1 MARTREHVIETE
13 SRRIVSALLPADRFL
28 ERDQTE
34 RDYGIDLVV
43 ECFDAG
49 EPSGLH
55 LLLQVKGTDDPAP
68 EDAGKSIPFD
78 ITVKRLARAER
89 FVTPCLLVWCPVTVK
104 PRRVWYVWIQEYV
117 RVILDIDHP
126 TWRQQETIRVH
137 IPTDNV
143 LDETSDAHL
152 PRLRH
157 IANHPRRVDQ
167 FGQLARLTH
176 GAPFLGDDSAK
187 LKPLFEEA
195 LRLDAIY
202 GDPAWQWSQLQRSV
216 VEKGLLACEIALGG
230 IDPSD
235 EQLREIGWV
244 LSADAQVPNGPPSI
258 HELTVEQRW
267 DMLAHAAQH
276 CAQLLSNAVAV
287 YFDYRLRNT
296 MWKAVAEHEF

>member
-13 SRRIVSALLPADRFL
+13 SRRIVAALLPADRFL

-49 EPSGLH
+49 EPSGLY
-55 LLLQVKGTDDPAP
+55 LLLQVKGTDGQGPNDDSA
-68 EDAGKSIPFD
+68 SIPFD
-78 ITVKRLARAER
+78 IAVKRLLRAER
-89 FVTPCLLVWCPVTVK
+89 FLTPCLLVWCPVNLK
-104 PRRVWYVWIQEYV
+104 PRRFWYVWIQEYV
-117 RVILDIDHP
+117 RVVLDVDHP
-126 TWRQQETIRVH
+126 GWRDQETVRIH
-137 IPTDNV
+137 IPADNTI
-143 LDETSDAHL
+143 DEGSDVHL
-152 PRLRH
+152 RRLRH

-176 GAPFLGDDSAK
+176 EAPFLWDDPAT

-202 GDPAWQWSQLQRSV
+202 GDPDWRWGRLQRGI
-216 VEKGLLACEIALGG
+216 VEKGLLACDIALGG
-230 IDPSD
+230 FDPND
-235 EQLREIGWV
+235 QQLRDIGWALNEGPHMPV
-244 LSADAQVPNGPPSI
+244 GPPSVG
-258 HELTVEQRW
+258 ELTTDKRW
-267 DMLAHAAQH
+267 DMTAYAAQH

-296 MWKAVAEHEF
+296 VWKTLSEHEF